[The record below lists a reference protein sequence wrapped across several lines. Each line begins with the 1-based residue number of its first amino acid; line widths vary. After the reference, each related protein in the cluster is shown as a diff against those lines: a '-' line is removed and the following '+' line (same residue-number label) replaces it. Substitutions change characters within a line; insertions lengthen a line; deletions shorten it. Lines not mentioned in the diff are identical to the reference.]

1 MTPVINQNGIAISD
15 FTEIFDELVS
25 NYQTIYGSDIDL
37 SQNTPDGQIVGID
50 AKIISDFSEFAVS
63 LYNTFDPDY
72 AIGLGLDKIL
82 KLNGLKRQQSTK
94 SSVDIT
100 LVCSKTVELE
110 ADYTIVDALGQ
121 KWVIDEAK
129 TVLTGTHLITFYSQ
143 DFGKYEA
150 LPETITEFD
159 SIVLGVKSVTNLTSA
174 IAGIDEDTDEQVR
187 IKRNLIL
194 QRNSSSTI
202 GGLIGKLYDFCTS
215 VKIYENRTNATDSV
229 LALDGN
235 SIWVVC
241 EGGEIDDIAKTIA
254 IETTACGLKGSVV
267 TTYTETFTR
276 SNNETFDYV
285 HTVKFDRPT
294 YTEIYIR
301 LDVLKKTPTSEI
313 DIDLIKTNIAK
324 TVFGINE
331 DVLPS
336 SLYYGIFQSGN
347 SFIPA
352 NIEVS
357 SNGTTYYQ
365 DRLVAGY
372 KQKYLVDIDKIA
384 ITLVWQNLQN
394 NIQT

>member
-63 LYNTFDPDY
+63 LYNSFDPDY

-150 LPETITEFD
+150 LPETITEFET
-159 SIVLGVKSVTNLTSA
+159 IVLGVDSVNNLLSA
-174 IAGIDEDTDEQVR
+174 VAGKDEDTDEEIR
-187 IKRNLIL
+187 IKRNNLL
-194 QRNSSSTI
+194 MRNSTSTV
-202 GGLIGKLYDFCTS
+202 GGLIGKLYDICDE
-215 VKIYENRTNATDSV
+215 VVIYENRTSAIDVDKSMNP
-229 LALDGN
+229 N
-235 SIWVVC
+235 SLWVIC
-241 EGGEIDDIAKTIA
+241 EGGEVDEIAQTIA
-254 IETTACGLKGSVV
+254 LESVGCELKGDIE
-267 TTYTETFTR
+267 TTYTETITR
-276 SNNETFDYV
+276 SNNELFYYI
-285 HTVKFDRPT
+285 HTVKFDRLNDVG
-294 YTEIYIR
+294 IYVK
-301 LDVLKKTPTSEI
+301 LDVKRKNASIPI
-313 DIDLIKTNIAK
+313 DITLIENTLKALKFNINQN
-324 TVFGINE
+324 INATE
-331 DVLPS
+331 LYSDVYS
-336 SLYYGIFQSGN
+336 AGNTFIASNIQVSLDDI
-347 SFIPA
+347 
-352 NIEVS
+352 
-357 SNGTTYYQ
+357 TY
-365 DRLVAGY
+365 DDEIVAGY
-372 KQKYLVDIDKIA
+372 KDKLNIA
-384 ITLVWQNLQN
+384 YVEVNEI
-394 NIQT
+394 